1 MLQKL
6 KITTYVFILFLFGFT
21 LITVSPVFAE
31 DSPEFGA
38 CQQGSLIAK
47 KNCYRD
53 LARLLVGDSTEF
65 IACQQMKRDTGGT
78 KEKKNCFRALA
89 RAGQAKREVNLCLA
103 SLKEIDE
110 RTFRNCN
117 SAKESVD
124 TMRGGGDVC
133 VGGSMWHNRYEGGKI
148 DEIRKC
154 GESKELPNQKECSS
168 ALYDL
173 ALAIEAFNM
182 SQLDGGEWPRRYKN
196 RSRSENGERWNSITS
211 QKDWWEVADVG
222 KLNGSWRDAR
232 KSCGF

>member
-47 KNCYRD
+47 KNCFRD
-53 LARLLVGDSTEF
+53 LARLLVGDDSTEF
-65 IACQQMKRDTGGT
+65 IACQRMKRDTGGT
-78 KEKKNCFRALA
+78 KEKKNCFRDLA
-89 RAGQAKREVNLCLA
+89 RAGEANLCLA

-110 RTFRNCN
+110 STFRNCN

-124 TMRGGGDVC
+124 TMRGAVC
-133 VGGSMWHNRYEGGKI
+133 VGGSMWHNSYEVGMIEK
-148 DEIRKC
+148 IRKC

-173 ALAIEAFNM
+173 ALAIEAFNKDQM
-182 SQLDGGEWPRRYKN
+182 AGGTLRRYPM
-196 RSRSENGERWNSITS
+196 RDASENGEHWNRDTS
-211 QKDWWEVADVG
+211 EKDWWGVADVE
-222 KLNGSWRDAR
+222 KMNGSWRDAR